1 MEQLA
6 LLFLLMLA
14 ALIAV
19 PVAER
24 IGVPSPILMTLTGTG
39 LAMLP
44 FIPGIEVPP
53 ELILP
58 LVLPPLIYA
67 AIRRT
72 SWRQFTTNWKPI
84 TLLAVALIFVTTTVV
99 AALAHAIIPGLPLA
113 AAVALAALIAPPDP
127 IATTAVAG
135 KLGLPRRLVSI
146 LVGEGLFNDV
156 TAIVLYHIAIAAV
169 VTGTFS
175 VPDALAEFALSAV
188 VAILVGV
195 ALGWSA
201 GKLAGILGQ
210 THLRVALTLLAP
222 FASYSLADD
231 LHGSGVLA
239 VLTTAFFLSESV
251 ADADDI
257 EGRLAGASFWN
268 IIEVLVT
275 GVAFGLIGL
284 ELQNLFHNWS
294 GRLGE
299 LLTWGG
305 IITAALIILRL
316 LWLLPASW
324 LARKFRTTPKSESE
338 IPATWRETIVVWWS
352 GMRGVAT
359 VALAL
364 AIPHTID
371 SGDPFPAR
379 GDIIFIAF
387 TVIVATLLVQGMSL
401 PWLVNLLGV
410 RTDAEIERSMERR
423 LATAATDAARHRLK
437 QLDNVEDLPEDIIE
451 TVSRQL
457 SAIEARIS
465 PELVDE
471 ERREMAEHDT
481 QRFRVLHHVQDEI
494 MSAARAAVLN
504 MRSQPGTD
512 PEVVDRVLH
521 LLDMKS
527 H

>member
-1 MEQLA
+1 MAQLA

-24 IGVPSPILMTLTGTG
+24 IGVPSPILMTLAGTG

-44 FIPGIEVPP
+44 FIPGIDIPP
-53 ELILP
+53 EFILP

-84 TLLAVALIFVTTTVV
+84 TLLAVALIFVTTAAV

-113 AAVALAALIAPPDP
+113 AAVAMAALIAPPDP

-146 LVGEGLFNDV
+146 LEGEGLFNDV

-175 VPDALAEFALSAV
+175 VPDALTEFALSAV

-201 GKLAGILGQ
+201 GKLAGLLGQ
-210 THLRVALTLLAP
+210 THLRVALTLLVP

-257 EGRLAGASFWN
+257 EGRLAGASFWS

-299 LLTWGG
+299 LLAWGG
-305 IITAALIILRL
+305 IITVTLIMVRL

-324 LARKFRTTPKSESE
+324 LARRFRTTPQSESE
-338 IPATWRETIVVWWS
+338 IPATWRETVVVWWS

-364 AIPHTID
+364 AIPHGTED
-371 SGDPFPAR
+371 GSPFPAR
-379 GDIIFIAF
+379 SDIIFIAF
-387 TVIVATLLVQGMSL
+387 TVIVATLIIQGMSL
-401 PWLVNLLGV
+401 PWLIRLLGV
-410 RTDAEIERSMERR
+410 QTDADIERRMERR
-423 LATAATDAARHRLK
+423 LAAAATDAARHRLK

-451 TVSRQL
+451 TVTRQL
-457 SAIEARIS
+457 TAIEARIS

-471 ERREMAEHDT
+471 ERRELTEHDT

-494 MSAARAAVLN
+494 MSAARTAVLD

-512 PEVVDRVLH
+512 PAVVDRVLH

-527 H
+527 R